1 MENEITLNLLS
12 FVDQEIKNQ
21 SASTGAASESGL
33 EFYQL
38 LTSLFLSS
46 TSETGMFSGAWGSG
60 MSTDMLS
67 LLEQL
72 LQQNFQT
79 ESSDLSGQSV
89 HINQFAAE
97 ISVGGDGANANCG
110 PTSLTIALHA
120 LGLKVAGETA
130 STSSGQAVDLARKS
144 MAVDASKDGVD
155 SSGNRIESE
164 HSTFTNFAELKR
176 GARAAGAAVRDI
188 NPSASTIQTALESG
202 AKVIISGTFV
212 GKSPLPWTGD
222 RGSDN
227 QSAPGG
233 ATAHIVAVTGY
244 DAQSGTFTVNDP
256 ARNTVIQVDAE
267 TLQYFMQGNAGA
279 IAISR

>member
-1 MENEITLNLLS
+1 MDNEITLNLLS

-21 SASTGAASESGL
+21 SASTGTASESGL

-60 MSTDMLS
+60 MSTEMIS

-79 ESSDLSGQSV
+79 EGSGLSGQSV

-130 STSSGQAVDLARKS
+130 STSAGQAVDLARKS
-144 MAVDASKDGVD
+144 MAADASKDGVD
-155 SSGNRIESE
+155 SSGNRVDGE
-164 HSTFTNFAELKR
+164 HSTFTNFSELKR
-176 GARAAGAAVRDI
+176 GARAAGATVRDI

-202 AKVIISGTFV
+202 AKVVISGTFV

-222 RGSDN
+222 RGSDD

-256 ARNTVIQVDAE
+256 ARNTIIQVDAE